1 MSNLEYVLSNNGIRD
16 FSISLYCCCRTV
28 IICDCDV
35 NKGDI
40 LTMDSV
46 NHPEHYT
53 QGGIECI
60 DAMQAAFGKQSVMEF
75 CLCNAFKYCFRCK
88 HKNSQTEDVK
98 KAVWYLNK
106 WLELKED

>member
-1 MSNLEYVLSNNGIRD
+1 MSNLEYFLSNNGVYN
-16 FSISLYCCCRTV
+16 FSISLCCCCRTV

-60 DAMQAAFGKQSVMEF
+60 DTTRAF
-75 CLCNAFKYCFRCK
+75 L
-88 HKNSQTEDVK
+88 KNQ
-98 KAVWYLNK
+98 LL
-106 WLELKED
+106 LEEKV

>member
-1 MSNLEYVLSNNGIRD
+1 MSNNGVCN
-16 FSISLYCCCRTV
+16 FSISLYRGCCTV

-75 CLCNAFKYCFRCK
+75 CLWNAFKYFFRFK
-88 HKNSQTEDVK
+88 HKNSHTVDCK

-106 WLELKED
+106 WLELKEG